1 MKLFKASLFFV
12 LVLAVSLPVQA
23 QLQANIPFNFVV
35 AGKSLPAGHYRVVRV
50 SFSDEVGWFI
60 SNEHGGVIV
69 HTASATPKH
78 IKHRPSLMFLAADGT
93 YSLTQFWTGE
103 NQGRE
108 LTLRPKVKTTIV
120 ATGAKYVE
128 IGAE

>member
-35 AGKSLPAGHYRVVRV
+35 AGKSLPAGHYRVTRV
-50 SFSDEVGWFI
+50 SFYDEVAWFI
-60 SNEHGGVIV
+60 SNQHGGVIV
-69 HTASATPKH
+69 HTATAESKN
-78 IKHRPSLMFLAADGT
+78 IKHRPSLIFLAADGT
-93 YSLTQFWTGE
+93 YSLARFWSGE
-103 NQGRE
+103 DRGRE

-120 ATGAKYVE
+120 AEGAKYVE